1 MTDQPP
7 PEAGRLTPDELDEL
21 LGASGTE
28 SPGTSDRPAA
38 GSVAADRLTG
48 GSDEPSTSERVAA
61 AARRHPLRAVAA
73 TALLT
78 LSVGGAAAYL
88 ATRPP
93 PMQTTIEATVVFGR
107 GFDGQS
113 GDALT
118 AGEVVR
124 TEITLASPPDA
135 PPVRALAL
143 RGPGLSDA
151 RVQQRGSWVQTSNR
165 LDCALLPDL
174 SAEGPYLLQVA
185 QTDAWGREITADV
198 PLTEHAALD
207 VRQRVR
213 DAARAAATAC
223 RAVAADRLQLLD
235 LRYAG
240 APDGSTT
247 GAAAAL
253 YLTVHNPTAH
263 DLWVPWA
270 YAPFGSDGT
279 TLTAGAAPAALPA
292 GSTSRLALAATVE
305 DCRRRPTYDRGAETF
320 EAPGRR
326 AGNFLLAV
334 DAARVLAEPT
344 YSFEGTALLLTEPQR
359 HLVWRAITQACD
371 GAPRVRYSLTGIR
384 SATTGSPTVR
394 LTLQAE
400 VAHGSLDLRPGPTEH
415 DPGVAQPPGAG
426 TAMELYPGAASGP
439 GATSSIRLR
448 LDVQDCVRVP
458 GDGPPSYRAI
468 VHRGEQQFPY
478 LLPLRSMPL
487 LRALARICQV
497 PVEDIAYGGRGW
509 VAADGPT

>member
-1 MTDQPP
+1 MTEQPP

-28 SPGTSDRPAA
+28 SPGTSDRLAA
-38 GSVAADRLTG
+38 GSVAADRLTS

-78 LSVGGAAAYL
+78 LAVGGAAAYL

-93 PMQTTIEATVVFGR
+93 PVRTTIEATAVFGR

-198 PLTEHAALD
+198 SLTEHAGLD

-213 DAARAAATAC
+213 DAARAAAAAC
-223 RAVAADRLQLLD
+223 RAARS
-235 LRYAG
+235 R
-240 APDGSTT
+240 P
-247 GAAAAL
+247 AAAARPP
-253 YLTVHNPTAH
+253 V
-263 DLWVPWA
+263 
-270 YAPFGSDGT
+270 
-279 TLTAGAAPAALPA
+279 
-292 GSTSRLALAATVE
+292 
-305 DCRRRPTYDRGAETF
+305 RRGRPT
-320 EAPGRR
+320 GR
-326 AGNFLLAV
+326 
-334 DAARVLAEPT
+334 
-344 YSFEGTALLLTEPQR
+344 
-359 HLVWRAITQACD
+359 
-371 GAPRVRYSLTGIR
+371 PRELPPRCTSR
-384 SATTGSPTVR
+384 SAT
-394 LTLQAE
+394 
-400 VAHGSLDLRPGPTEH
+400 RPRTTSGCPRRTRRS
-415 DPGVAQPPGAG
+415 AR
-426 TAMELYPGAASGP
+426 TARP
-439 GATSSIRLR
+439 
-448 LDVQDCVRVP
+448 
-458 GDGPPSYRAI
+458 
-468 VHRGEQQFPY
+468 
-478 LLPLRSMPL
+478 
-487 LRALARICQV
+487 
-497 PVEDIAYGGRGW
+497 
-509 VAADGPT
+509 